1 MLAIIGAMDEEVIA
15 LLDRM
20 SDVIK
25 KEVSNVTFY
34 EGLLAGKKVI
44 VSKSGVGRCQSTI
57 STTVLFENFDI
68 DGVINFGT
76 AGGLQ
81 NDLKVLDVIVSDH
94 VVNYDADVVD
104 WPKDYD
110 NTKLAYKADEHY
122 ISIIKKIIDNDA
134 RVFVG
139 NIATGDTFVHLPK
152 QIARIKENYPDALC
166 AEMEGA
172 SIAQV
177 CYHYQKP
184 FVIIRSL
191 SDITVNG
198 NSVESFSEY
207 LKLAS
212 ERSAIWCENF
222 VKMI

>member
-1 MLAIIGAMDEEVIA
+1 MLAIIGAMDEEVMA

-34 EGLLAGKKVI
+34 EGLLANKKVI
-44 VSKSGVGRCQSTI
+44 VTRCGVGRCQSTI
-57 STTVLFENFDI
+57 STTVLFENFDV
-68 DGVINFGT
+68 DGVINIGT

-81 NDLKVLDVIVSDH
+81 YDLQVLDVIVSDY
-94 VVNYDADVVD
+94 VVNYDLDVPD
-104 WPKDYD
+104 WPKNYQ
-110 NTKLAYKADEHY
+110 NEKLAFKADDHY
-122 ISIIKKIIDNDA
+122 IDTVKKIIDKDA

-139 NIATGDTFVHLPK
+139 NIATGDTFVHTEK

-177 CYHYQKP
+177 CKHYRKP

-198 NSVESFSEY
+198 NSVESFPEY

-212 ERSAIWCENF
+212 SRSAIWCENF